1 MAEPYPPI
9 EPYEH
14 GMLDVGDG
22 NLVYWEVCGNPGGKP
37 ALVVHGGPG
46 SGCGPSNRRYFD
58 PERFRVVLFDQR
70 GCGRSTPHASDPA
83 TDMTVN
89 TTDHLIA
96 DMERLRE
103 NLGIERWLLY
113 GGSWGSTLILA
124 YAERYPQRVSQ
135 ILVLGVTMTRRS
147 EIDWLYR
154 GVGRFFPEEWEQ
166 FRAGV
171 PEAERDKDLVSAYAQ
186 LPATGA
192 NTSRAAVVH
201 ARTLEMLERIGV
213 SKRLAGLGIQARQFS
228 IRDGDRELV
237 PVRFDR
243 LPTEYPYTL
252 MVPQN
257 ITEQVLLDRLEEL
270 GARVHRPY
278 VATRVSQTADGAEVA
293 LDSGDM
299 IKAQYVVAADGMN
312 STIRDLAAEVIWG
325 SRFRIHERVADQY
338 RAGRVLLAGDAAHTH
353 SPAGGQGMNLGLRD
367 AVTLGDALSVALREG
382 REDKLD
388 EYAAG
393 SRAEAMRVVA
403 LAHRLTRLATAPP
416 AVRPL
421 RNVALRLLAHV
432 PAFRRRLAEQLS
444 AIGHR

>member
-1 MAEPYPPI
+1 MSELP
-9 EPYEH
+9 
-14 GMLDVGDG
+14 GRT
-22 NLVYWEVCGNPGGKP
+22 EV
-37 ALVVHGGPG
+37 LVVGAGPVGLAVATSLAGHGH
-46 SGCGPSNRRYFD
+46 D
-58 PERFRVVLFDQR
+58 VTVVDRQ
-70 GCGRSTPHASDPA
+70 
-83 TDMTVN
+83 
-89 TTDHLIA
+89 
-96 DMERLRE
+96 E
-103 NLGIERWLLY
+103 
-113 GGSWGSTLILA
+113 
-124 YAERYPQRVSQ
+124 
-135 ILVLGVTMTRRS
+135 
-147 EIDWLYR
+147 
-154 GVGRFFPEEWEQ
+154 
-166 FRAGV
+166 
-171 PEAERDKDLVSAYAQ
+171 
-186 LPATGA
+186 TGA

-237 PVRFDR
+237 PVRFDG

-270 GARVHRPY
+270 GGSVHRPY
-278 VATRVSQTADGAEVA
+278 VASGVSQSADGAEVT

-312 STIRDLAAEVIWG
+312 STIRDLAGLGPNGNVNGTLPLSFALADVRVEGGLPADEVLLFFSKAGMLVVAPLPDGSFRLVAEVDDAPEQPDVAYAQQLLNTRGPRRATVRVTEVIWG
-325 SRFRIHERVADQY
+325 SRFRIHEQVADQY
-338 RAGRVLLAGDAAHTH
+338 RAGRILLAGDAAHTH

-367 AVTLGDALSVALREG
+367 AVTLGDALSVALRESG
-382 REDKLD
+382 EDKLD

-393 SRAEAMRVVA
+393 SRAEAMHVVA

-421 RNVALRLLAHV
+421 RNAALRLFALV